1 MALVINGRFL
11 LRPITGVERYGRML
25 LQVIAKEWP
34 DSRVVIPASGD
45 HEVDTCGLEV
55 VRLTGLGGHAWE
67 QLRLPS
73 AVGKHDLLLSPAN
86 TGPLRVR
93 RQVVVVHDLA
103 VIHHPEW
110 FDRRFVRW
118 YEFLLPRLTRRV
130 ARVVTV
136 SSNSKL
142 DLELTYSL
150 KGEHVAVVPPYA
162 GSPSA
167 TIHRAESIKR
177 PFILMVASRDPRKG
191 SGELVEWYAKLNSP
205 KFQLVIVGRQADQ
218 FRPLDLPPVE
228 GVILRSDVT
237 DGELM
242 ILYSEAIAL
251 IHLSRFEGFGL
262 PILEAMAAGC
272 PVIAAELPV
281 LRSIFGGALMY
292 LPGRD
297 LDPLEA
303 MILGLMEPG
312 RRRHYSDRGEERAS
326 QFTQQRMT
334 SALHEVLDPL
344 LRS

>member
-11 LRPITGVERYGRML
+11 LRPTTGVERYGRML

-45 HEVDTCGLEV
+45 DEVDACGLEV

-73 AVGKHDLLLSPAN
+73 AVGKQDLLLSPAN

-93 RQVVVVHDLA
+93 HQVVVVHDLA

-110 FDRRFVRW
+110 FDRRFARW

-130 ARVVTV
+130 AHVVTV

-142 DLELTYSL
+142 DLERTYSL
-150 KGEHVAVVPPYA
+150 NGDHVAVVPPY
-162 GSPSA
+162 GGYLSA
-167 TIHRAESIKR
+167 AISTDENIQR
-177 PFILMVASRDPRKG
+177 PFVLMVASRDPRKG
-191 SGELVEWYAKLNSP
+191 TGQVVEWYAKLNSP
-205 KFQLVIVGRQADQ
+205 KFQLIIVGRPADQ
-218 FRPLDLPPVE
+218 FRSVDLPMVE
-228 GVILRSDVT
+228 GVVLHPDVG
-237 DGELM
+237 DAELVT
-242 ILYSEAIAL
+242 LYTNAIAL

-281 LRSIFGGALMY
+281 LRTNFGGAVMY
-292 LPGRD
+292 LPDHD
-297 LDPLEA
+297 LAPLEA
-303 MILGLMEPG
+303 MIIGLMDPD
-312 RRRHYSDRGEERAS
+312 RRRHYSDRGKQRAS
-326 QFTQQRMT
+326 QFTQQRMKL
-334 SALHEVLDPL
+334 ALHEVLDPL